1 MNKTAFGDTTLE
13 RERIKYYL
21 ANISEYELIKAKEH
35 LIYKF
40 VKEWGIAKGLC
51 VKTFHKYY
59 NRYKMGLFDEALLLP
74 GYRGPKYKTNR
85 PIKFIENKV
94 VVLRQQGINRYEI
107 SSILKPQLGNLTP
120 SPSGVYNISKRYD
133 LNVLKR
139 PQKEEK
145 RKIIKERMGQ
155 MGHIDV
161 HYLNRYII
169 HDTVAKRYLVAIQD
183 DYSRITWAEVIEDTK
198 SLTVM
203 FGAIKCFNALRQ
215 YYGITFEEV
224 LSDNGSEFGNKQLK
238 KKDQHPFERLLIEMG
253 VKHRYTQPYRPET
266 NGKIERFWRSIEE
279 DLLIGTDFKDTEDLK
294 KELVEYLYYY
304 NNERP
309 HQGISGKKPIEMIE
323 KKTEQGGEAKPK

>member
-1 MNKTAFGDTTLE
+1 MNKTAFGDTTLD

-21 ANISEYELIKAKEH
+21 ANISDYELIKAKKH
-35 LIYKF
+35 PVYKF
-40 VKEWGIAKGLC
+40 VKEWGIARELC

-59 NRYKMGLFDEALLLP
+59 NRYKKGQFDESLLLP
-74 GYRGPKYKTNR
+74 GYRGPKYKANR

-94 VVLRQQGINRYEI
+94 IELRQKGINRYEI
-107 SSILKPQLGNLTP
+107 SSILKPQLGELTP
-120 SPSGVYNISKRYD
+120 SPSGIYNISKRYG

-169 HDTVAKRYLVAIQD
+169 QNNVSKRYIVAIQD
-183 DYSRITWAEVIEDTK
+183 DYSRITWAEVIENTK
-198 SLTVM
+198 ALTVM

-215 YYGITFEEV
+215 YYGISFEEM
-224 LSDNGSEFGNKQLK
+224 LSDNGSEFGNKFLK
-238 KKDQHPFERLLIEMG
+238 NKNQHPFERLLIEMG
-253 VKHRYTQPYRPET
+253 VKHRYTKPYRPQT

-279 DLLIGTDFKDTEDLK
+279 DLLIGTDFKDEEELK
-294 KELVEYLYYY
+294 KELVEYLCYY
-304 NNERP
+304 NEERC
-309 HQGISGKKPIEMIE
+309 HQGIRGKKPIEMTE
-323 KKTEQGGEAKPK
+323 KKNQGAEPPK

>member
-1 MNKTAFGDTTLE
+1 MEFKVYHHFNSKQMNKTAFGDTTLE

-21 ANISEYELIKAKEH
+21 ANISDYLLIKSKSH
-35 LIYKF
+35 PVYKY
-40 VKEWGIAKGLC
+40 VNEWGLARKLC

-59 NRYKMGLFDEALLLP
+59 NRYKARLFDESLLLP

-94 VVLRQQGINRYEI
+94 VILRQKGINRYEI

-120 SPSGVYNISKRYD
+120 SPSGVYNISKRYE

-169 HDTVAKRYLVAIQD
+169 HDAVAKRYL
-183 DYSRITWAEVIEDTK
+183 
-198 SLTVM
+198 
-203 FGAIKCFNALRQ
+203 
-215 YYGITFEEV
+215 
-224 LSDNGSEFGNKQLK
+224 
-238 KKDQHPFERLLIEMG
+238 
-253 VKHRYTQPYRPET
+253 
-266 NGKIERFWRSIEE
+266 
-279 DLLIGTDFKDTEDLK
+279 
-294 KELVEYLYYY
+294 
-304 NNERP
+304 
-309 HQGISGKKPIEMIE
+309 
-323 KKTEQGGEAKPK
+323 

>member
-21 ANISEYELIKAKEH
+21 ASIVDYELIKSKQH
-35 LIYKF
+35 PVYKY
-40 VKEWGIAKGLC
+40 VKHWGIAKELC
-51 VKTFHKYY
+51 IKAFHKYY
-59 NRYKMGLFDEALLLP
+59 NRYKAGLFDESLLLP
-74 GYRGPKYKTNR
+74 GHRGPKYKTNL

-94 VVLRQQGINRYEI
+94 VLLRQKGLNRYEI
-107 SSILKPQLGNLTP
+107 SAILQPQLGNLSP
-120 SPSGVYNISKRYD
+120 SASGVYNISKRYK

-145 RKIIKERMGQ
+145 QKIIKERMGE

-215 YYGITFEEV
+215 YYGISFEEV
-224 LSDNGSEFGNKQLK
+224 LSDNGSEFGNKLLK
-238 KKDQHPFERLLIEMG
+238 NKDHHPFERLLIEMG
-253 VKHRYTQPYRPET
+253 VKHRYTRPYRPQT

-279 DLLIGTDFKDTEDLK
+279 DLLIGTDFKDTADLK

-309 HQGISGKKPIEMIE
+309 HQGIQGKKPIEMIQ
-323 KKTEQGGEAKPK
+323 KKVEGEGPEAP

>member
-21 ANISEYELIKAKEH
+21 ASIGDYELIKNKGH
-35 LIYKF
+35 PVYTF
-40 VKEWGIAKGLC
+40 VKDWGIAKGIC

-59 NRYKMGLFDEALLLP
+59 NRYKKGQFDESLLLP
-74 GYRGPKYKTNR
+74 GSRGPKYKTNL
-85 PIKFIENKV
+85 PTKFIEDKV
-94 VVLRQQGINRYEI
+94 VALRQKGLDRYQI
-107 SSILKPQLGNLTP
+107 SSILKLQLGNLTP
-120 SPSGVYNISKRYD
+120 SPSGVYNISKRYH
-133 LNVLKR
+133 LNILKR

-169 HDTVAKRYLVAIQD
+169 HDAVAKRYLVAIQD
-183 DYSRITWAEVIEDTK
+183 DYSRITWSELIEDTK

-215 YYGITFEEV
+215 YYGISFEEM
-224 LSDNGSEFGNKQLK
+224 LSDNGSEFGNKLLK
-238 KKDQHPFERLLIEMG
+238 KKDLHPFERLLIEMG
-253 VKHRYTQPYRPET
+253 VKHRYTRPYRPQT

-279 DLLIGTDFKDTEDLK
+279 DLLIGTDFKNTDELK

-304 NNERP
+304 NNERT
-309 HQGISGKKPIEMIE
+309 HQGIKGKKPIEMIE
-323 KKTEQGGEAKPK
+323 KKNEGQVPGQLK